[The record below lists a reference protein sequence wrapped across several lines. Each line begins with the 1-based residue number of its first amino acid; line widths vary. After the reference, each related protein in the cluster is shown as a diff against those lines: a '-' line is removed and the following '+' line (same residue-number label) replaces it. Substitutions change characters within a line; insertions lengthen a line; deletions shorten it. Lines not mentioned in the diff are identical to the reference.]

1 LGVALS
7 WRLQACREQ
16 SDPVEVSVVEVSGG
30 GVAGSGFVASA
41 GPVRGF
47 AGPRVVLDRSFTQ

>member
-1 LGVALS
+1 MALS
-7 WRLQACREQ
+7 RRLQACREQ
-16 SDPVEVSVVEVSGG
+16 SDPVEVSVVEESGG

-47 AGPRVVLDRSFTQ
+47 AGPRAVLDRSFTQ